1 MLNFK
6 WYYHISIQEVTLM
19 KRSSETRR
27 LAIEKAKEAQKN
39 GGVGIKTAGLTNKH
53 DPIVSA
59 SNRTNRILRS
69 I

>member
-1 MLNFK
+1 
-6 WYYHISIQEVTLM
+6 M
-19 KRSSETRR
+19 KENKETRR